1 MKERTFRF
9 SVFRKKIARGMRD
22 CVFGTRKE
30 KKPHTSKNDSID
42 PSVFDE
48 AIQFLKQKTHL
59 RQDSGVAKLS
69 LRQGYG
75 IARQDSGLP
84 RMITSSQRRAL
95 QGSRQK
101 GTDPL
106 ILASPSPLPPS
117 LRGVFDEAI
126 QSSRSRA
133 TGPVTSFTNDGDQK
147 EQKTHLRQDSG
158 VAKLS
163 LRQGYGIAKLSLRQG
178 YGVAK
183 QDSGLPR
190 MITSSQRRALQGSRR
205 KGTDP
210 LILASP
216 SPLPPSLR
224 GVFDEAIQSSRSR
237 ATGPV
242 TSFTNDGDQKEQ
254 KTHLR
259 QDSGVA
265 KLSLRQG
272 YGIAKLSLRQGY
284 GVAKQD
290 SGLPRMI
297 TSSQRRALQGSRRK
311 ERTDCIVRI
320 FKSLR
325 FWKWDF
331 KIFFKSI
338 LWCVRHPKQTREALL
353 SKSNARSRHREDFGT
368 RKSAAIQNLAM
379 SWIAT
384 REYALAPARNASR
397 NDAGGKTKT
406 FFRALSIRNIQ
417 KLFGNWKFKIQ
428 NFILYF
434 LKHPVLAI
442 KLCFRKLKQF
452 TKWSFATLPRRVVS
466 SVLIILMVLLPI
478 ADIFFAPKA
487 SAAWWNDSWL
497 YRKAI
502 TVTNNTTAQ
511 TNVYIALTLDTSDTT
526 KFQATCG
533 DLRFTDATGNLQDYF
548 IVSGCGTASTS
559 VHVNLKTFPAGVQ
572 TIFAYYGN
580 PTAPNGA
587 SSSDFATQASSYT
600 IGSIAS
606 EEKSPGPVAAWKFD
620 EGAGIYA
627 QDSVKGGIGSAT
639 GGTITTVNG
648 YKIHTFTSSGTFT
661 PATNG
666 NVEVLVVAGGGGG
679 GSDVGGGGG
688 AGGLIYNPSYQVSAG
703 VITVTIGSG
712 GAGAIV
718 TPFTVSGQGA
728 NSVFSGL
735 TAIGGG
741 GGGSWN
747 GGSGVAGGSGGGATS
762 NVTGGGGAGTAGQGM
777 AGGAA
782 AGNTGNINN
791 YSGASGGGGAG
802 QVGGSGISAGW
813 SANSSTYGYGGKGLQ
828 YSISGTP
835 TYYAGGGGS
844 SSDSGMYF
852 GLGGLG
858 GGGNGNG
865 VSAVA
870 NTGGGG
876 GGGGGGTGNGGSGGS
891 GIVIVR
897 YPITNDGTL
906 TNMASPATPTSG
918 WQNEEMCVAGK
929 CLAFD
934 GTDDSVNQPTSIPNV
949 QSLSFWVRPAT
960 TTQSILQLS
969 SSVSVSAS
977 SGTIVATGF
986 ASPTIYVNG
995 KVNSTITANTWS
1007 HIEITS
1013 NTAFTADAIKFGVI
1027 GSTYF
1032 NGKIDE
1038 PKLFPYARTKA
1049 QVQQDYNAGAAN
1061 AGANSGTA
1069 ASFGDSSDKWLSDGL
1084 VGYWKMD
1091 ENSWNGTAGEV
1102 KDASGNGNNGV
1113 SVNGATTNAGKFGGA
1128 GIFDGVSKYVNE
1140 PTSINGAQT
1149 VSFWVN
1155 PASNTQSFL
1164 QLASGVSV
1172 SASSGTV
1179 SAVGF
1184 TSPKIYV
1191 NGTLNGTITA
1201 STWNLI
1207 TITTTTG
1214 VTANALKFG
1223 VAGST
1228 YFSGS
1233 LDETRIY
1240 NRALS
1245 PAEIRKLYSYDS
1257 FSCGTSTIR
1266 DGVNNLTYGTVLAK
1280 DGHCWLDRNLGA
1292 TQVATS
1298 STDTNS
1304 YGWYYQ
1310 WGRGTDGHQ
1319 LSTSS
1324 TSTTLSPTDSVA
1336 APDTTKFI
1344 TTSVIPIDWRSPQNN
1359 NLWQG
1364 VSGTNNPCPSGWR
1377 VPAQNEW
1384 NALLSSEGVSNI
1396 TGAFVST
1403 LKIPLA
1409 GYRAYTGTIA
1419 NNNSGYYWS
1428 SSISGAD
1435 STAMVAAGPRSDSRA
1450 YGYPVRCIKDDLI
1463 KEPVAYYKFDE
1474 GNGTTANNSGT
1485 GDSALNG
1492 TLTNMAA
1499 PATATSGWTDAGK
1512 FGKGLNFDGV
1522 DDYVNLTPAGGITR
1536 NKTKVTS
1543 AYWIKMTALPS
1554 SGQTYYPF
1562 LETNNNIGYTKF
1574 GIYINSSGSVG
1585 IIWRDTASGSSFTV
1599 ESATNAV
1606 VAGSWQHI
1614 VSVLD
1619 TDNDVQ
1625 YLYVNGQLVKSGA
1638 VVSAGIFDDAPA
1650 YAAISGKPTGWS
1662 TTSSVSGS
1670 IDEVK
1675 VYSYALSPDD
1685 IKIEYDHGASAAMA
1699 SSGPIV
1705 AGGGSSTS
1713 ARAEY
1718 CPPGNVEGNCAS
1730 GQNPSPVAEWQ
1741 LDEGTGTTAK
1751 DTSGNNN
1758 TGTLT
1763 NGPTWTNG
1771 KFGNAVKFD
1780 GSSNYIS
1787 AASFSNATSVT
1798 DYSYGFWFYLNS
1810 FSHSRMYAFDF
1821 RGNGS
1826 AASGTAPLFII
1837 DQSGGSCLLNA
1848 YTGYELISGA
1858 VPCLAQW
1865 HYISVTRAGSVTSI
1879 YMDGILQKTGNS
1891 GTGSSDLSAG
1901 KRIGT
1906 YSAASAGGNYW
1917 WNGKLDGFKFY
1928 NYART
1933 PAQIA
1938 WDYNRGGPVGWWK
1951 MDECQGATIHD
1962 SSGNANDGTLTVGAS
1977 GTQTSAGTCTT
1988 ASTAWGNGA
1997 TGKFN
2002 SSLNFDGTDDYVK
2015 YAGNNTGLSGNFSG
2029 TLSAWIYPTNIN
2041 SSMQTVV
2048 GLLANSNTA
2057 GADAAILLNLNGA
2070 GSVGFH
2076 GGFCGQNTAAGV
2088 ISNNNWYHLVVVKT
2102 PGPISS
2108 TTKIYING
2116 KETATTNQ
2124 YGDCT
2129 PALNVSKIE
2138 LGSGWWNSD
2147 NGTPFSGRI
2156 DDVRIY
2162 NYALTKEQIFNV
2174 MNRGA
2179 SLKFGN

>member
-1 MKERTFRF
+1 M
-9 SVFRKKIARGMRD
+9 FRKKIARGMRD

-48 AIQFLKQKTHL
+48 AIQ
-59 RQDSGVAKLS
+59 
-69 LRQGYG
+69 
-75 IARQDSGLP
+75 
-84 RMITSSQRRAL
+84 
-95 QGSRQK
+95 
-101 GTDPL
+101 
-106 ILASPSPLPPS
+106 
-117 LRGVFDEAI
+117 
-126 QSSRSRA
+126 
-133 TGPVTSFTNDGDQK
+133 K
-147 EQKTHLRQDSG
+147 EQKTHLRHGSG
-158 VAKLS
+158 V
-163 LRQGYGIAKLSLRQG
+163 
-178 YGVAK
+178 
-183 QDSGLPR
+183 
-190 MITSSQRRALQGSRR
+190 
-205 KGTDP
+205 
-210 LILASP
+210 
-216 SPLPPSLR
+216 
-224 GVFDEAIQSSRSR
+224 
-237 ATGPV
+237 
-242 TSFTNDGDQKEQ
+242 
-254 KTHLR
+254 
-259 QDSGVA
+259 
-265 KLSLRQG
+265 
-272 YGIAKLSLRQGY
+272 AKLSLRQGY

-526 KFQATCG
+526 RFQATCG
-533 DLRFTDATGNLQDYF
+533 DLRFTDSTGNLQNYF

-559 VHVNLKTFPAGVQ
+559 VHVNLQTFPAGVQ

-580 PTAPNGA
+580 PMAPNGA

-620 EGAGIYA
+620 EGTGIVA

-666 NVEVLVVAGGGGG
+666 NVEYLVVAGGGGG
-679 GSDVGGGGG
+679 GPTATGMSGTGGAGGMLTGSAIFTSGTAYTVTVGAGGAVNSNGGNSSFGNIVAIGGGHGVLRSGTATSGGSGGGGGDFGGVGGSGTTGQGYNGASSPSGSSEIPGGGGG
-688 AGGLIYNPSYQVSAG
+688 AGGPGLATSASN
-703 VITVTIGSG
+703 GSG
-712 GAGAIV
+712 GVGLASGINGTITTYATGGSTVAGN
-718 TPFTVSGQGA
+718 A
-728 NSVFSGL
+728 NSGD
-735 TAIGGG
+735 
-741 GGGSWN
+741 
-747 GGSGVAGGSGGGATS
+747 
-762 NVTGGGGAGTAGQGM
+762 
-777 AGGAA
+777 GGAA
-782 AGNTGNINN
+782 LTA
-791 YSGASGGGGAG
+791 
-802 QVGGSGISAGW
+802 
-813 SANSSTYGYGGKGLQ
+813 
-828 YSISGTP
+828 
-835 TYYAGGGGS
+835 
-844 SSDSGMYF
+844 
-852 GLGGLG
+852 
-858 GGGNGNG
+858 
-865 VSAVA
+865 
-870 NTGGGG
+870 
-876 GGGGGGTGNGGSGGS
+876 GGS

-897 YPITNDGTL
+897 YPISNDGTL

-934 GTDDSVNQPTSIPNV
+934 GTDDYVNQPTSIPNV

-977 SGTIVATGF
+977 NGTITATGF

-1038 PKLFPYARTKA
+1038 PKLFPYLRTKA
-1049 QVQQDYNAGAAN
+1049 QVQQDYNAGASN
-1061 AGANSGTA
+1061 AGAASGTA
-1069 ASFGDSSDKWLSDGL
+1069 NSFGSASEKWLTDGL

-1344 TTSVIPIDWRSPQNN
+1344 TTSVNPNDWRSPQNN

-1377 VPAQNEW
+1377 VPAKNEW
-1384 NALLSSEGVSNI
+1384 NALLSSEGVSSIN
-1396 TGAFVST
+1396 GAFVST

-1409 GYRAYTGTIA
+1409 GYRNYTGAMA

-1428 SSISGAD
+1428 SSISGVT
-1435 STAMVAAGPRSDSRA
+1435 STAMVAAGPRGDVRA
-1450 YGYPVRCIKDDLI
+1450 SGYSVRCIKDDLI

-1474 GNGTTANNSGT
+1474 GNGTTANNSGSGGST
-1485 GDSALNG
+1485 LNG
-1492 TLTNMAA
+1492 TLTNMAN

-1730 GQNPSPVAEWQ
+1730 GQNPSPVGQWNFE
-1741 LDEGTGTTAK
+1741 EGTGTTAK

-1758 TGTLT
+1758 NGTLT
-1763 NGPTWTNG
+1763 NGPTWAAGKMGTGITFYGLTDQVYVTN
-1771 KFGNAVKFD
+1771 N
-1780 GSSNYIS
+1780 
-1787 AASFSNATSVT
+1787 
-1798 DYSYGFWFYLNS
+1798 
-1810 FSHSRMYAFDF
+1810 
-1821 RGNGS
+1821 
-1826 AASGTAPLFII
+1826 
-1837 DQSGGSCLLNA
+1837 
-1848 YTGYELISGA
+1848 
-1858 VPCLAQW
+1858 
-1865 HYISVTRAGSVTSI
+1865 ISVTNGTWEAWIKPGAGS
-1879 YMDGILQKTGNS
+1879 GEILEGS
-1891 GTGSSDLSAG
+1891 GTGWRL
-1901 KRIGT
+1901 
-1906 YSAASAGGNYW
+1906 YLASNKLQATFFIGGNITTASGNTTVANGQWYHVVMTINNADKYIRIYV
-1917 WNGKLDGFKFY
+1917 NGKQDGSVSFSGTFSMATNVCMGCQCSGSTGVNHFTGSIDQARIF

-1997 TGKFN
+1997 SGKFN

-2048 GLLANSNTA
+2048 GLIANSNTA

-2076 GGFCGQNTAAGV
+2076 GGSCGQNTAAGV

-2162 NYALTKEQIFNV
+2162 KYALTKEQIFNV
-2174 MNRGA
+2174 MNGGA

>member
-1 MKERTFRF
+1 M
-9 SVFRKKIARGMRD
+9 
-22 CVFGTRKE
+22 
-30 KKPHTSKNDSID
+30 
-42 PSVFDE
+42 
-48 AIQFLKQKTHL
+48 
-59 RQDSGVAKLS
+59 
-69 LRQGYG
+69 
-75 IARQDSGLP
+75 
-84 RMITSSQRRAL
+84 
-95 QGSRQK
+95 
-101 GTDPL
+101 
-106 ILASPSPLPPS
+106 
-117 LRGVFDEAI
+117 
-126 QSSRSRA
+126 
-133 TGPVTSFTNDGDQK
+133 
-147 EQKTHLRQDSG
+147 
-158 VAKLS
+158 
-163 LRQGYGIAKLSLRQG
+163 
-178 YGVAK
+178 
-183 QDSGLPR
+183 
-190 MITSSQRRALQGSRR
+190 
-205 KGTDP
+205 
-210 LILASP
+210 
-216 SPLPPSLR
+216 
-224 GVFDEAIQSSRSR
+224 
-237 ATGPV
+237 
-242 TSFTNDGDQKEQ
+242 
-254 KTHLR
+254 
-259 QDSGVA
+259 
-265 KLSLRQG
+265 
-272 YGIAKLSLRQGY
+272 
-284 GVAKQD
+284 
-290 SGLPRMI
+290 
-297 TSSQRRALQGSRRK
+297 
-311 ERTDCIVRI
+311 
-320 FKSLR
+320 
-325 FWKWDF
+325 
-331 KIFFKSI
+331 
-338 LWCVRHPKQTREALL
+338 
-353 SKSNARSRHREDFGT
+353 
-368 RKSAAIQNLAM
+368 
-379 SWIAT
+379 
-384 REYALAPARNASR
+384 
-397 NDAGGKTKT
+397 
-406 FFRALSIRNIQ
+406 
-417 KLFGNWKFKIQ
+417 
-428 NFILYF
+428 
-434 LKHPVLAI
+434 
-442 KLCFRKLKQF
+442 
-452 TKWSFATLPRRVVS
+452 
-466 SVLIILMVLLPI
+466 
-478 ADIFFAPKA
+478 
-487 SAAWWNDSWL
+487 
-497 YRKAI
+497 
-502 TVTNNTTAQ
+502 TNNTTAQ

-533 DLRFTDATGNLQDYF
+533 DLRFTDATGNLQNYF

-559 VHVNLKTFPAGVQ
+559 VHVNLQTFPAGVQ

-587 SSSDFATQASSYT
+587 SSSDFATQASNYT

-606 EEKSPGPVAAWKFD
+606 EEKSPGPVAYWKFD
-620 EGAGIYA
+620 EGTGTVA
-627 QDSVKGGIGSAT
+627 QDSVKGGIAGAT

-648 YKIHTFTSSGTFT
+648 YRIHTFTSSGTFT

-679 GSDVGGGGG
+679 GAASNGGGGGGGGVLSAAASAIAGTAYTVTVGSGGTSGTSSSTSGNNSSFGSLLTAIGGGAGGEFFGHGCSGLNGGSGGGACNTGSAGLGTAGQGNRGGTGQPSWGAGGGG
-688 AGGLIYNPSYQVSAG
+688 AGGAG
-703 VITVTIGSG
+703 TNNNGYVPNGVG
-712 GAGAIV
+712 GAGISSAL
-718 TPFTVSGQGA
+718 SGSA
-728 NSVFSGL
+728 VMY
-735 TAIGGG
+735 GGG
-741 GGGSWN
+741 GGGGNDNAATS
-747 GGSGVAGGSGGGATS
+747 AGGSGGG
-762 NVTGGGGAGTAGQGM
+762 G
-777 AGGAA
+777 
-782 AGNTGNINN
+782 I
-791 YSGASGGGGAG
+791 
-802 QVGGSGISAGW
+802 GGSV
-813 SANSSTYGYGGKGLQ
+813 NSNNCTV
-828 YSISGTP
+828 
-835 TYYAGGGGS
+835 GS
-844 SSDSGMYF
+844 P
-852 GLGGLG
+852 
-858 GGGNGNG
+858 
-865 VSAVA
+865 

-876 GGGGGGTGNGGSGGS
+876 GGAGTWSTGGPFTGCAGGS

-897 YPITNDGTL
+897 YPVTNDGTL

-934 GTDDSVNQPTSIPNV
+934 GTDDFVNQPTSIPSV

-986 ASPTIYVNG
+986 TSPTIYVNG

-1032 NGKIDE
+1032 NGRIDE
-1038 PKLFPYARTKA
+1038 PKLFPYVQTKA

-1102 KDASGNGNNGV
+1102 KDSSGNGNNGV
-1113 SVNGATTNAGKFGGA
+1113 AVSGVTTGAGKFGSGGNFTA
-1128 GIFDGVSKYVNE
+1128 NSQVVNIGNNASLNLTNQATFSFWYKPTYASCPARYQDILGRRGTGTNYEIYQNTGTCKLGFYNGGSITSFNYIPAINTWVNVVIISNASESKLY
-1140 PTSINGAQT
+1140 INGDYQEKVALGLGSGA
-1149 VSFWVN
+1149 VSDPTKIGAVV
-1155 PASNTQSFL
+1155 
-1164 QLASGVSV
+1164 SGEYPE
-1172 SASSGTV
+1172 
-1179 SAVGF
+1179 AV
-1184 TSPKIYV
+1184 I
-1191 NGTLNGTITA
+1191 
-1201 STWNLI
+1201 
-1207 TITTTTG
+1207 
-1214 VTANALKFG
+1214 
-1223 VAGST
+1223 
-1228 YFSGS
+1228 
-1233 LDETRIY
+1233 DETRIY

-1245 PAEIRKLYSYDS
+1245 PAEIRKLYDWAPGPVAHWKLDDGSGTTVADS
-1257 FSCGTSTIR
+1257 SGNNNKGTWNGTGQHWMAGKFGGGAKFNGIDDHIHMSSGQYNNFGFS
-1266 DGVNNLTYGTVLAK
+1266 DFTV
-1280 DGHCWLDRNLGA
+1280 
-1292 TQVATS
+1292 S
-1298 STDTNS
+1298 SWIKT
-1304 YGWYYQ
+1304 
-1310 WGRGTDGHQ
+1310 TDGGNQSCIASITGGSAGWRFGFSSGGKPYYLLGDTISHYQ
-1319 LSTSS
+1319 EGSIGTATVNDGNWHYLSEVFSRSEHVVKAFIDGKYTGSVDTSAITGSVSTSNYLEVGS
-1324 TSTTLSPTDSVA
+1324 ITGYSNFVNGSVDDVRIYNYARTPEQIMQDMAGVA
-1336 APDTTKFI
+1336 A
-1344 TTSVIPIDWRSPQNN
+1344 
-1359 NLWQG
+1359 
-1364 VSGTNNPCPSGWR
+1364 
-1377 VPAQNEW
+1377 
-1384 NALLSSEGVSNI
+1384 SSD
-1396 TGAFVST
+1396 
-1403 LKIPLA
+1403 
-1409 GYRAYTGTIA
+1409 YQ
-1419 NNNSGYYWS
+1419 S
-1428 SSISGAD
+1428 S
-1435 STAMVAAGPRSDSRA
+1435 
-1450 YGYPVRCIKDDLI
+1450 
-1463 KEPVAYYKFDE
+1463 KEATAYYKFDE

-1705 AGGGSSTS
+1705 AGGGSATS

-1718 CPPGNVEGNCAS
+1718 CPPGNIEGNCAS
-1730 GQNPSPVAEWQ
+1730 GQNPSPVGQWNFE
-1741 LDEGTGTTAK
+1741 EGTGTTAK

-1758 TGTLT
+1758 NGTLT
-1763 NGPTWTNG
+1763 NGPTWAAG
-1771 KFGNAVKFD
+1771 KMGTGVNFD
-1780 GSSNYIS
+1780 GVNDHVDVVNSISLSDGTWESWIKPTATNYGGSGGYIIEGSGTWWQLYLNASSNLV
-1787 AASFSNATSVT
+1787 ATFVV
-1798 DYSYGFWFYLNS
+1798 
-1810 FSHSRMYAFDF
+1810 A
-1821 RGNGS
+1821 GNNK
-1826 AASGTAPLFII
+1826 TA
-1837 DQSGGSCLLNA
+1837 
-1848 YTGYELISGA
+1848 
-1858 VPCLAQW
+1858 
-1865 HYISVTRAGSVTSI
+1865 
-1879 YMDGILQKTGNS
+1879 TGN
-1891 GTGSSDLSAG
+1891 TALSAG
-1901 KRIGT
+1901 KWYHVVMTINNTDKYIRI
-1906 YSAASAGGNYW
+1906 YI
-1917 WNGKLDGFKFY
+1917 NGKQDGSY
-1928 NYART
+1928 NFSGTFSALVPACIGYMCGAGNSYYQGVIDQVRIYPYART
-1933 PAQIA
+1933 PAQVA

-1951 MDECQGATIHD
+1951 MDECQGSTIHD

-1997 TGKFN
+1997 SGKFN
-2002 SSLNFDGTDDYVK
+2002 SSLNFDGTDNYVK

-2048 GLLANSNTA
+2048 GLIANSNTA

-2162 NYALTKEQIFNV
+2162 KYALTKEQIFNV
-2174 MNRGA
+2174 MNGGA

>member
-1 MKERTFRF
+1 MARIEVF
-9 SVFRKKIARGMRD
+9 SLTYFPLSHFSGNGIESSGSYSFSPS
-22 CVFGTRKE
+22 FGDNVYHNFE
-30 KKPHTSKNDSID
+30 ID
-42 PSVFDE
+42 WNPATHIMTLLVDGV
-48 AIQFLKQKTHL
+48 LK
-59 RQDSGVAKLS
+59 A
-69 LRQGYG
+69 
-75 IARQDSGLP
+75 
-84 RMITSSQRRAL
+84 TSSGDKTYTRL
-95 QGSRQK
+95 INFDLWNGS
-101 GTDPL
+101 GTD
-106 ILASPSPLPPS
+106 
-117 LRGVFDEAI
+117 
-126 QSSRSRA
+126 
-133 TGPVTSFTNDGDQK
+133 
-147 EQKTHLRQDSG
+147 
-158 VAKLS
+158 
-163 LRQGYGIAKLSLRQG
+163 
-178 YGVAK
+178 
-183 QDSGLPR
+183 
-190 MITSSQRRALQGSRR
+190 
-205 KGTDP
+205 
-210 LILASP
+210 
-216 SPLPPSLR
+216 
-224 GVFDEAIQSSRSR
+224 
-237 ATGPV
+237 
-242 TSFTNDGDQKEQ
+242 
-254 KTHLR
+254 
-259 QDSGVA
+259 
-265 KLSLRQG
+265 
-272 YGIAKLSLRQGY
+272 
-284 GVAKQD
+284 
-290 SGLPRMI
+290 
-297 TSSQRRALQGSRRK
+297 
-311 ERTDCIVRI
+311 
-320 FKSLR
+320 
-325 FWKWDF
+325 
-331 KIFFKSI
+331 KID
-338 LWCVRHPKQTREALL
+338 WV
-353 SKSNARSRHREDFGT
+353 
-368 RKSAAIQNLAM
+368 
-379 SWIAT
+379 
-384 REYALAPARNASR
+384 
-397 NDAGGKTKT
+397 
-406 FFRALSIRNIQ
+406 
-417 KLFGNWKFKIQ
+417 
-428 NFILYF
+428 
-434 LKHPVLAI
+434 
-442 KLCFRKLKQF
+442 
-452 TKWSFATLPRRVVS
+452 FATK
-466 SVLIILMVLLPI
+466 
-478 ADIFFAPKA
+478 AA
-487 SAAWWNDSWL
+487 SASLLVAD
-497 YRKAI
+497 
-502 TVTNNTTAQ
+502 
-511 TNVYIALTLDTSDTT
+511 
-526 KFQATCG
+526 
-533 DLRFTDATGNLQDYF
+533 
-548 IVSGCGTASTS
+548 
-559 VHVNLKTFPAGVQ
+559 PA
-572 TIFAYYGN
+572 A
-580 PTAPNGA
+580 
-587 SSSDFATQASSYT
+587 
-600 IGSIAS
+600 
-606 EEKSPGPVAAWKFD
+606 EEKGPGPVAAWKFD
-620 EGAGIYA
+620 EGTGIVA
-627 QDSVKGGIGSAT
+627 QDSVKGGIASAT

-666 NVEVLVVAGGGGG
+666 NVEYLVVAGGGGG
-679 GSDVGGGGG
+679 GPTAAGMSGTGGAGGMLTGSAIFTSGTAYTVTVGAGGAVNSNGGNSSFGNIVAIGGGHGVLRSGTATSGGSGGGGGDFGGVGGSGTTGQGYNGASSPSGSSEIPGGGGG
-688 AGGLIYNPSYQVSAG
+688 AGGPGLATSASN
-703 VITVTIGSG
+703 GSG
-712 GAGAIV
+712 GVGLASGINGTITTYATGGSTVAGN
-718 TPFTVSGQGA
+718 A
-728 NSVFSGL
+728 NSGD
-735 TAIGGG
+735 
-741 GGGSWN
+741 
-747 GGSGVAGGSGGGATS
+747 
-762 NVTGGGGAGTAGQGM
+762 
-777 AGGAA
+777 GGAA
-782 AGNTGNINN
+782 LTA
-791 YSGASGGGGAG
+791 
-802 QVGGSGISAGW
+802 
-813 SANSSTYGYGGKGLQ
+813 
-828 YSISGTP
+828 
-835 TYYAGGGGS
+835 
-844 SSDSGMYF
+844 
-852 GLGGLG
+852 
-858 GGGNGNG
+858 
-865 VSAVA
+865 
-870 NTGGGG
+870 
-876 GGGGGGTGNGGSGGS
+876 GGS

-906 TNMASPATPTSG
+906 TNIASPATPTSG
-918 WQNEEMCVAGK
+918 WQAEEQCVSGK

-934 GTDDSVNQPTSIPNV
+934 GTDDYVNQPTSIPNV

-977 SGTIVATGF
+977 NGTITATGF

-995 KVNSTITANTWS
+995 KVGSAITANTWS

-1027 GSTYF
+1027 STTYF

-1102 KDASGNGNNGV
+1102 KDSSGNGNNGTA
-1113 SVNGATTNAGKFGGA
+1113 VNGATTGTGKFGGA
-1128 GIFDGVSKYVNE
+1128 GSFNGSNQYVSTGNVTLGNTFSVSVWVKPTSSPQTGYTRLLETSFTSGLYLGFDATGTKFQFIVNNGTSPFGGLTSSPFTTAWHLVTGTYDGTNAVLYVDGVRQGSPV
-1140 PTSINGAQT
+1140 A
-1149 VSFWVN
+1149 
-1155 PASNTQSFL
+1155 
-1164 QLASGVSV
+1164 
-1172 SASSGTV
+1172 
-1179 SAVGF
+1179 F
-1184 TSPKIYV
+1184 TSP
-1191 NGTLNGTITA
+1191 GTITKPFYIN
-1201 STWNLI
+1201 SYV
-1207 TITTTTG
+1207 TG
-1214 VTANALKFG
+1214 LGTYGMV
-1223 VAGST
+1223 GSI
-1228 YFSGS
+1228 
-1233 LDETRIY
+1233 DEVRIY

-1344 TTSVIPIDWRSPQNN
+1344 TTSVNPIDWRSPQNN

-1377 VPAQNEW
+1377 VPAKNEW

-1409 GYRAYTGTIA
+1409 GYRSYTGTIA

-1428 SSISGAD
+1428 SSISGAG

-1705 AGGGSSTS
+1705 AGGGSATS

-1977 GTQTSAGTCTT
+1977 GTQASAGTCTT
-1988 ASTAWGNGA
+1988 ASTAWGNGT

-2002 SSLNFDGTDDYVK
+2002 SSLNFDGTDDYVNEPTSVANVQGVSFWTK
-2015 YAGNNTGLSGNFSG
+2015 PSTTTQSFLQLASGISV
-2029 TLSAWIYPTNIN
+2029 SA
-2041 SSMQTVV
+2041 S
-2048 GLLANSNTA
+2048 
-2057 GADAAILLNLNGA
+2057 A
-2070 GSVGFH
+2070 GSVSATGFTSPTIYVNGVL
-2076 GGFCGQNTAAGV
+2076 GGAVAAGV
-2088 ISNNNWYHLVVVKT
+2088 WNHIVITTGTGITANAIKLGLV
-2102 PGPISS
+2102 GS
-2108 TTKIYING
+2108 TYY
-2116 KETATTNQ
+2116 A
-2124 YGDCT
+2124 
-2129 PALNVSKIE
+2129 
-2138 LGSGWWNSD
+2138 
-2147 NGTPFSGRI
+2147 GRL

-2174 MNRGA
+2174 MNGGA

>member
-1 MKERTFRF
+1 M
-9 SVFRKKIARGMRD
+9 
-22 CVFGTRKE
+22 
-30 KKPHTSKNDSID
+30 
-42 PSVFDE
+42 
-48 AIQFLKQKTHL
+48 
-59 RQDSGVAKLS
+59 
-69 LRQGYG
+69 
-75 IARQDSGLP
+75 
-84 RMITSSQRRAL
+84 
-95 QGSRQK
+95 
-101 GTDPL
+101 
-106 ILASPSPLPPS
+106 
-117 LRGVFDEAI
+117 
-126 QSSRSRA
+126 
-133 TGPVTSFTNDGDQK
+133 
-147 EQKTHLRQDSG
+147 
-158 VAKLS
+158 
-163 LRQGYGIAKLSLRQG
+163 
-178 YGVAK
+178 
-183 QDSGLPR
+183 
-190 MITSSQRRALQGSRR
+190 
-205 KGTDP
+205 
-210 LILASP
+210 
-216 SPLPPSLR
+216 
-224 GVFDEAIQSSRSR
+224 
-237 ATGPV
+237 
-242 TSFTNDGDQKEQ
+242 
-254 KTHLR
+254 
-259 QDSGVA
+259 
-265 KLSLRQG
+265 
-272 YGIAKLSLRQGY
+272 
-284 GVAKQD
+284 
-290 SGLPRMI
+290 
-297 TSSQRRALQGSRRK
+297 
-311 ERTDCIVRI
+311 
-320 FKSLR
+320 
-325 FWKWDF
+325 
-331 KIFFKSI
+331 
-338 LWCVRHPKQTREALL
+338 
-353 SKSNARSRHREDFGT
+353 
-368 RKSAAIQNLAM
+368 
-379 SWIAT
+379 
-384 REYALAPARNASR
+384 
-397 NDAGGKTKT
+397 
-406 FFRALSIRNIQ
+406 
-417 KLFGNWKFKIQ
+417 
-428 NFILYF
+428 
-434 LKHPVLAI
+434 
-442 KLCFRKLKQF
+442 
-452 TKWSFATLPRRVVS
+452 
-466 SVLIILMVLLPI
+466 
-478 ADIFFAPKA
+478 
-487 SAAWWNDSWL
+487 
-497 YRKAI
+497 
-502 TVTNNTTAQ
+502 
-511 TNVYIALTLDTSDTT
+511 
-526 KFQATCG
+526 
-533 DLRFTDATGNLQDYF
+533 
-548 IVSGCGTASTS
+548 
-559 VHVNLKTFPAGVQ
+559 
-572 TIFAYYGN
+572 
-580 PTAPNGA
+580 APNGA

-627 QDSVKGGIGSAT
+627 QDSVKGGIASAT

-648 YKIHTFTSSGTFT
+648 YRIHTFTSSGTFT

-666 NVEVLVVAGGGGG
+666 NVEYLVVAGGGGG
-679 GSDVGGGGG
+679 GPTATGMSGTGGAGGMLTGSAIFTSGTAYTVTVGAGGAVNSNGGNSSFGNIVAIGGGHGVLRSGTATSGGSGGGGGDFGGVGGSGTTGQGYNGASSPSGSSEIPGGGGG
-688 AGGLIYNPSYQVSAG
+688 AGGPGLATSASN
-703 VITVTIGSG
+703 GSG
-712 GAGAIV
+712 GVGLASGINGTITTYATGGSTVAGN
-718 TPFTVSGQGA
+718 A
-728 NSVFSGL
+728 NSGD
-735 TAIGGG
+735 
-741 GGGSWN
+741 
-747 GGSGVAGGSGGGATS
+747 
-762 NVTGGGGAGTAGQGM
+762 
-777 AGGAA
+777 GGAA
-782 AGNTGNINN
+782 LTA
-791 YSGASGGGGAG
+791 
-802 QVGGSGISAGW
+802 
-813 SANSSTYGYGGKGLQ
+813 
-828 YSISGTP
+828 
-835 TYYAGGGGS
+835 
-844 SSDSGMYF
+844 
-852 GLGGLG
+852 
-858 GGGNGNG
+858 
-865 VSAVA
+865 
-870 NTGGGG
+870 
-876 GGGGGGTGNGGSGGS
+876 GGS

-897 YPITNDGTL
+897 YPISNDGTL

-934 GTDDSVNQPTSIPNV
+934 GTDDYVNQPTSIPNV

-977 SGTIVATGF
+977 NGTITATGF

-1038 PKLFPYARTKA
+1038 PKLFPYLRTKA
-1049 QVQQDYNAGAAN
+1049 QVQQDYNAGASN
-1061 AGANSGTA
+1061 AGAASGTA
-1069 ASFGDSSDKWLSDGL
+1069 NSFGSASEKWLTDGL

-1102 KDASGNGNNGV
+1102 KDASGNGNNGT

-1344 TTSVIPIDWRSPQNN
+1344 TTSVNPNDWRSPQNN

-1409 GYRAYTGTIA
+1409 GYRSYTGTIA

-1428 SSISGAD
+1428 SSISGAG
-1435 STAMVAAGPRSDSRA
+1435 STAMVAAGPRSDVRA

-1705 AGGGSSTS
+1705 AGGGSATS

-1718 CPPGNVEGNCAS
+1718 CPPGNIEGNCAS
-1730 GQNPSPVAEWQ
+1730 GQNPSPVGQWNFE
-1741 LDEGTGTTAK
+1741 EGTGTTAK

-1758 TGTLT
+1758 NGTLT
-1763 NGPTWTNG
+1763 NGPTWAAG
-1771 KFGNAVKFD
+1771 KMGTGVNFD
-1780 GSSNYIS
+1780 GVNDHVDVVNSISLSDGTWESWIKPTATNYGGSGGYIIEGSGTWWQLYLNASSNLV
-1787 AASFSNATSVT
+1787 ATFVV
-1798 DYSYGFWFYLNS
+1798 
-1810 FSHSRMYAFDF
+1810 A
-1821 RGNGS
+1821 GNNK
-1826 AASGTAPLFII
+1826 TA
-1837 DQSGGSCLLNA
+1837 
-1848 YTGYELISGA
+1848 
-1858 VPCLAQW
+1858 
-1865 HYISVTRAGSVTSI
+1865 
-1879 YMDGILQKTGNS
+1879 TGN
-1891 GTGSSDLSAG
+1891 TALSAG
-1901 KRIGT
+1901 KWYHVVMTINNTDKYIRI
-1906 YSAASAGGNYW
+1906 YI
-1917 WNGKLDGFKFY
+1917 NGKQDGSY
-1928 NYART
+1928 NFSGTFSALVPACIGYMCGAGNSYYQGVIDQVRIYPYART
-1933 PAQIA
+1933 PAQVA

-1951 MDECQGATIHD
+1951 MDECQGSTIHD

-1997 TGKFN
+1997 SGKFN
-2002 SSLNFDGTDDYVK
+2002 SSLNFDGTDNYVK

-2048 GLLANSNTA
+2048 GLIANSNTA

-2162 NYALTKEQIFNV
+2162 KYALTKEQIFNV
-2174 MNRGA
+2174 MNGGA

>member
-1 MKERTFRF
+1 M
-9 SVFRKKIARGMRD
+9 
-22 CVFGTRKE
+22 
-30 KKPHTSKNDSID
+30 
-42 PSVFDE
+42 
-48 AIQFLKQKTHL
+48 
-59 RQDSGVAKLS
+59 
-69 LRQGYG
+69 
-75 IARQDSGLP
+75 
-84 RMITSSQRRAL
+84 
-95 QGSRQK
+95 
-101 GTDPL
+101 
-106 ILASPSPLPPS
+106 
-117 LRGVFDEAI
+117 
-126 QSSRSRA
+126 
-133 TGPVTSFTNDGDQK
+133 
-147 EQKTHLRQDSG
+147 
-158 VAKLS
+158 
-163 LRQGYGIAKLSLRQG
+163 
-178 YGVAK
+178 
-183 QDSGLPR
+183 
-190 MITSSQRRALQGSRR
+190 
-205 KGTDP
+205 
-210 LILASP
+210 
-216 SPLPPSLR
+216 
-224 GVFDEAIQSSRSR
+224 
-237 ATGPV
+237 
-242 TSFTNDGDQKEQ
+242 
-254 KTHLR
+254 
-259 QDSGVA
+259 
-265 KLSLRQG
+265 
-272 YGIAKLSLRQGY
+272 
-284 GVAKQD
+284 
-290 SGLPRMI
+290 
-297 TSSQRRALQGSRRK
+297 
-311 ERTDCIVRI
+311 
-320 FKSLR
+320 
-325 FWKWDF
+325 
-331 KIFFKSI
+331 
-338 LWCVRHPKQTREALL
+338 
-353 SKSNARSRHREDFGT
+353 
-368 RKSAAIQNLAM
+368 
-379 SWIAT
+379 
-384 REYALAPARNASR
+384 
-397 NDAGGKTKT
+397 
-406 FFRALSIRNIQ
+406 
-417 KLFGNWKFKIQ
+417 
-428 NFILYF
+428 
-434 LKHPVLAI
+434 
-442 KLCFRKLKQF
+442 
-452 TKWSFATLPRRVVS
+452 
-466 SVLIILMVLLPI
+466 
-478 ADIFFAPKA
+478 
-487 SAAWWNDSWL
+487 
-497 YRKAI
+497 
-502 TVTNNTTAQ
+502 
-511 TNVYIALTLDTSDTT
+511 
-526 KFQATCG
+526 
-533 DLRFTDATGNLQDYF
+533 
-548 IVSGCGTASTS
+548 
-559 VHVNLKTFPAGVQ
+559 
-572 TIFAYYGN
+572 
-580 PTAPNGA
+580 APNGA

-620 EGAGIYA
+620 EGTGIVA
-627 QDSVKGGIGSAT
+627 QDSVKGGIASAT

-666 NVEVLVVAGGGGG
+666 NVEVLVVAGGGVG
-679 GSDVGGGGG
+679 GSATSGGGGG
-688 AGGLIYNPSYQVSAG
+688 AGGLIYKSSVAVSAG
-703 VITVTIGSG
+703 ATTVTVGNG
-712 GAGAIV
+712 GTGAGGNGENS
-718 TPFTVSGQGA
+718 FFGQL
-728 NSVFSGL
+728 S
-735 TAIGGG
+735 AIGGG
-741 GGGSWN
+741 LGGVSYTKL
-747 GGSGVAGGSGGGATS
+747 ATTGGSGGG
-762 NVTGGGGAGTAGQGM
+762 GGWSSGFTAGATGTDGQGK
-777 AGGAA
+777 AGS
-782 AGNTGNINN
+782 AGKN
-791 YSGASGGGGAG
+791 YSCGASGGGGGGAG
-802 QVGGSGISAGW
+802 GVGGTVGNSDPGPAGSGG
-813 SANSSTYGYGGKGLQ
+813 TGLQ

-835 TYYAGGGGS
+835 TYYAGGGGGGGYPS
-844 SSDSGMYF
+844 CSGI
-852 GLGGLG
+852 GGAGGTG
-858 GGGNGNG
+858 GGGAGGDVNNTNGGNG
-865 VSAVA
+865 TS

-876 GGGGGGTGNGGSGGS
+876 GGAGGGTAGSGGS

-897 YPITNDGTL
+897 YPVTNDGTL
-906 TNMASPATPTSG
+906 TNIASPATPTSG
-918 WQNEEMCVAGK
+918 WQAEEQCVSGK

-934 GTDDSVNQPTSIPNV
+934 GTDDYVNQPTSIPNV

-977 SGTIVATGF
+977 NGTITATGF

-995 KVNSTITANTWS
+995 KVGSAITANTWS

-1027 GSTYF
+1027 STTYF

-1102 KDASGNGNNGV
+1102 KDSSGNGNNGTA
-1113 SVNGATTNAGKFGGA
+1113 VNGATTGTGKFGGA
-1128 GIFDGVSKYVNE
+1128 GSFNGSNQYVSTGNVTLGNTFSVSVWVKPTSSPQTGYTRLLETSFTSGLYLGFDATGTKFQFIVNNGTSPFGGLTSSPFTTAWHLVTGTYDGTNAVLYVDGVRQGSPV
-1140 PTSINGAQT
+1140 A
-1149 VSFWVN
+1149 
-1155 PASNTQSFL
+1155 
-1164 QLASGVSV
+1164 
-1172 SASSGTV
+1172 
-1179 SAVGF
+1179 F
-1184 TSPKIYV
+1184 TSP
-1191 NGTLNGTITA
+1191 GTITKPFYIN
-1201 STWNLI
+1201 SYV
-1207 TITTTTG
+1207 TG
-1214 VTANALKFG
+1214 LGTYGMV
-1223 VAGST
+1223 GSI
-1228 YFSGS
+1228 
-1233 LDETRIY
+1233 DEVRIY

-1344 TTSVIPIDWRSPQNN
+1344 TTSVNPIDWRSPQNN

-1377 VPAQNEW
+1377 VPAKNEW

-1409 GYRAYTGTIA
+1409 GYRSYTGTIA

-1428 SSISGAD
+1428 SSISGAG

-1474 GNGTTANNSGT
+1474 GNGTTANNSGSGGST
-1485 GDSALNG
+1485 LNG

-1705 AGGGSSTS
+1705 AGGGSATS

-1751 DTSGNNN
+1751 DTSGNGNVGTF
-1758 TGTLT
+1758 TGSPSWTIGKYGKGVNFSGTNDYLNLASPYLDLSSTWTIESWFKYPFPSVSCNTLT
-1763 NGPTWTNG
+1763 R
-1771 KFGNAVKFD
+1771 
-1780 GSSNYIS
+1780 GSIGDHQ
-1787 AASFSNATSVT
+1787 VIVEC
-1798 DYSYGFWFYLNS
+1798 GGYLLGTYDNV
-1810 FSHSRMYAFDF
+1810 
-1821 RGNGS
+1821 G
-1826 AASGTAPLFII
+1826 GTAFHSSGFDTRTLSSGWHHLAAAGLGGNTIFYVDGRYVGTANYESTSDIRSVGNFFGGGQQFGTI
-1837 DQSGGSCLLNA
+1837 DQ
-1848 YTGYELISGA
+1848 
-1858 VPCLAQW
+1858 V
-1865 HYISVTRAGSVTSI
+1865 
-1879 YMDGILQKTGNS
+1879 
-1891 GTGSSDLSAG
+1891 
-1901 KRIGT
+1901 RI
-1906 YSAASAGGNYW
+1906 
-1917 WNGKLDGFKFY
+1917 Y

-1938 WDYNRGGPVGWWK
+1938 YDYNKGKPVAWWK
-1951 MDECQGATIHD
+1951 MDECQGTTIND
-1962 SSGNANDGTLTVGAS
+1962 ASGNGNNGTLTIGAT
-1977 GTQTSAGTCTT
+1977 GTQTAVGTCQT
-1988 ASTAWGNGA
+1988 SGTAWGNGT

-2002 SSLNFDGTDDYVK
+2002 SSLNFDGTDDYVNEPTSVANVQGVSFWTK
-2015 YAGNNTGLSGNFSG
+2015 PSTTTQSFLQLASGISV
-2029 TLSAWIYPTNIN
+2029 SA
-2041 SSMQTVV
+2041 S
-2048 GLLANSNTA
+2048 
-2057 GADAAILLNLNGA
+2057 A
-2070 GSVGFH
+2070 GSVSATGFTSPTIYVNGVL
-2076 GGFCGQNTAAGV
+2076 GGAVAAGV
-2088 ISNNNWYHLVVVKT
+2088 WNHIVITTGTGITANAIKLGLV
-2102 PGPISS
+2102 GS
-2108 TTKIYING
+2108 TYY
-2116 KETATTNQ
+2116 A
-2124 YGDCT
+2124 
-2129 PALNVSKIE
+2129 
-2138 LGSGWWNSD
+2138 
-2147 NGTPFSGRI
+2147 GRL

-2174 MNRGA
+2174 MNGGA
-2179 SLKFGN
+2179 SLAFGNNGPCGGVNNIKGSGSDTNTYGTVVGKDGRCWLDRNLGATQVATAFNDSAAYGWYYQWGRGTDGHQITTSGTTSTLSSSDTPGHASFILAPSAPYDWRNPQSNNLWQGVSGINNPCPTGFRLPTQPEWATLAGYFSPQTSVGAYSSTLKLPLAGFRHRSSGVLGSQGSYGYYWSSSVTGANAFDLYFNSGGVGPADDSSRAYGFSVRCVKD

>member
-59 RQDSGVAKLS
+59 RHGSGVAKLS

-163 LRQGYGIAKLSLRQG
+163 LRQGYG
-178 YGVAK
+178 V
-183 QDSGLPR
+183 
-190 MITSSQRRALQGSRR
+190 
-205 KGTDP
+205 
-210 LILASP
+210 
-216 SPLPPSLR
+216 
-224 GVFDEAIQSSRSR
+224 
-237 ATGPV
+237 
-242 TSFTNDGDQKEQ
+242 
-254 KTHLR
+254 
-259 QDSGVA
+259 
-265 KLSLRQG
+265 
-272 YGIAKLSLRQGY
+272 AKLSLRQGY

-526 KFQATCG
+526 RFQATCG
-533 DLRFTDATGNLQDYF
+533 DLRFTDSTGNLQNYF

-559 VHVNLKTFPAGVQ
+559 VHVNLQTFPAGVQ

-580 PTAPNGA
+580 PIASNGA
-587 SSSDFATQASSYT
+587 SSADFATQASNYT
-600 IGSIAS
+600 IGTIAA
-606 EEKSPGPVAAWKFD
+606 EEKSPGPTAYWKFD
-620 EGAGIYA
+620 EGTGIYA
-627 QDSVKGGIGSAT
+627 QDSVKGGIASAT

-666 NVEVLVVAGGGGG
+666 NVEVLVVAGGGVG
-679 GSDVGGGGG
+679 GSATSGGGGG
-688 AGGLIYNPSYQVSAG
+688 AGGLIYKSSVAVSAG
-703 VITVTIGSG
+703 ATTVTVGNG
-712 GAGAIV
+712 GTGAGGNGENS
-718 TPFTVSGQGA
+718 FFGQL
-728 NSVFSGL
+728 S
-735 TAIGGG
+735 AIGGG
-741 GGGSWN
+741 LGGVSYTKL
-747 GGSGVAGGSGGGATS
+747 ATTGGSGGG
-762 NVTGGGGAGTAGQGM
+762 GGWSSGFTAGATGTDGQGK
-777 AGGAA
+777 AGS
-782 AGNTGNINN
+782 AGKN
-791 YSGASGGGGAG
+791 YSCGASGGGGGGAG
-802 QVGGSGISAGW
+802 GVGGTVGNSDPGPAGSGG
-813 SANSSTYGYGGKGLQ
+813 TGLQ

-835 TYYAGGGGS
+835 TYYAGGGGGGGYPS
-844 SSDSGMYF
+844 CSGI
-852 GLGGLG
+852 GGAGGTG
-858 GGGNGNG
+858 GGGAGGDVNNTNGGNG
-865 VSAVA
+865 TS

-876 GGGGGGTGNGGSGGS
+876 GGAGGGTAGSGGS

-897 YPITNDGTL
+897 YPISNDGTL

-918 WQNEEMCVAGK
+918 WQTEEQCVAGK

-934 GTDDSVNQPTSIPNV
+934 GTDDFVNQPTSIPSV

-969 SSVSVSAS
+969 SSVSVSVS
-977 SGTIVATGF
+977 SGTVSATGF
-986 ASPTIYVNG
+986 TSPTIYVNG

-1013 NTAFTADAIKFGVI
+1013 NTPVTADAIKFGVI

-1032 NGKIDE
+1032 NGRIDE
-1038 PKLFPYARTKA
+1038 PKLFPYVQTKA

-1102 KDASGNGNNGV
+1102 KDSSGNGNNGTAF
-1113 SVNGATTNAGKFGGA
+1113 NGATTGTGKFGGA
-1128 GIFDGVSKYVNE
+1128 GSFNGSNQYVSTGNVTLGNTFSVSVWVKPTSSPQTGYARLLENSYISGLYLGFDVTGTKFQFIVNNGTLPFGGLTSSPFTTAWHLVTGTYDGTNAVLYVDGVRQGSPV
-1140 PTSINGAQT
+1140 A
-1149 VSFWVN
+1149 
-1155 PASNTQSFL
+1155 
-1164 QLASGVSV
+1164 
-1172 SASSGTV
+1172 
-1179 SAVGF
+1179 F
-1184 TSPKIYV
+1184 TSP
-1191 NGTLNGTITA
+1191 GTITKHFYIN
-1201 STWNLI
+1201 SY
-1207 TITTTTG
+1207 
-1214 VTANALKFG
+1214 F
-1223 VAGST
+1223 AGLGT
-1228 YFSGS
+1228 YGMVGS
-1233 LDETRIY
+1233 IDEVRIY

-1245 PAEIRKLYSYDS
+1245 PAEVRKLYSYDS

-1377 VPAQNEW
+1377 VPAKNEW

-1409 GYRAYTGTIA
+1409 GYRSYTGTIA

-1428 SSISGAD
+1428 SSISGAG

-1474 GNGTTANNSGT
+1474 GNGTTANNSGSGGST
-1485 GDSALNG
+1485 LNG

-1554 SGQTYYPF
+1554 SGQTYFPF

-1705 AGGGSSTS
+1705 AGGGSATS

-1718 CPPGNVEGNCAS
+1718 CPPGNIEGNCAS
-1730 GQNPSPVAEWQ
+1730 GQNPSPVGQWNFE
-1741 LDEGTGTTAK
+1741 EGTGTTAK

-1758 TGTLT
+1758 NGTLT
-1763 NGPTWTNG
+1763 NGPTWTQG
-1771 KFGNAVKFD
+1771 KIGKGINFD
-1780 GSSNYIS
+1780 GSNDYVNTSLASPITTGTLGLWINPTTLTSGNWRGYIFDS
-1787 AASFSNATSVT
+1787 ANLFVRDEGTGQLMFANHSLSGYTSYT
-1798 DYSYGFWFYLNS
+1798 IPAINRWYYLTFTWTPS
-1810 FSHSRMYAFDF
+1810 TLSAYV
-1821 RGNGS
+1821 NGS
-1826 AASGTAPLFII
+1826 FVSSSNMANNGLTSFLRLGVG
-1837 DQSGGSCLLNA
+1837 DV
-1848 YTGYELISGA
+1848 GA
-1858 VPCLAQW
+1858 F
-1865 HYISVTRAGSVTSI
+1865 
-1879 YMDGILQKTGNS
+1879 
-1891 GTGSSDLSAG
+1891 
-1901 KRIGT
+1901 
-1906 YSAASAGGNYW
+1906 
-1917 WNGKLDGFKFY
+1917 NGKMDQMHLY

-1951 MDECQGATIHD
+1951 MDECQGTTIHD

-1988 ASTAWGNGA
+1988 ASTAWGNGT

-2002 SSLNFDGTDDYVK
+2002 SSLNFDGTDDYVNEPTSVANVQGVSFWTK
-2015 YAGNNTGLSGNFSG
+2015 PSTTTQSFLQLASGISV
-2029 TLSAWIYPTNIN
+2029 SA
-2041 SSMQTVV
+2041 S
-2048 GLLANSNTA
+2048 
-2057 GADAAILLNLNGA
+2057 A
-2070 GSVGFH
+2070 GSVSATGFTSPTIYVNGVL
-2076 GGFCGQNTAAGV
+2076 GGTVAAGV
-2088 ISNNNWYHLVVVKT
+2088 WNHIVITTGTGITANAIKLGLV
-2102 PGPISS
+2102 GS
-2108 TTKIYING
+2108 TYY
-2116 KETATTNQ
+2116 A
-2124 YGDCT
+2124 
-2129 PALNVSKIE
+2129 
-2138 LGSGWWNSD
+2138 
-2147 NGTPFSGRI
+2147 GRL

-2174 MNRGA
+2174 MNGGA